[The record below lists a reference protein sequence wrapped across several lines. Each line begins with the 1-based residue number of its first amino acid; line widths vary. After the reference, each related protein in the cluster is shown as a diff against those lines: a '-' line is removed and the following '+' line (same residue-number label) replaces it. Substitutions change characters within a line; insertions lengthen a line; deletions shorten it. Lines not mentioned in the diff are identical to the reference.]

1 MHQDMVNIQG
11 LFHVLVLHVNVSA
24 SAQTVMREISG
35 GRRELP
41 PGLIALFRCYRTRI
55 PALPGMWRMN
65 VLQQLMG
72 EEPTPQGVGKN
83 DDDPEANE
91 NAFETYVGKRQ
102 SMAPWATSVGG
113 NVAVYLLAIPPLFM
127 VVVGGKRVDSEGSCE
142 QPVATLILLDGLL
155 PLVGALAGGGFK
167 ANRLRFSAL
176 AGKWL
181 FPITFVGFVV
191 HVALVVGLL
200 AAIAGVD
207 HVGTRAE
214 NKVSCSSGTFVWGV
228 FFLVVDL
235 FCLIAPPVLWCV
247 RCWDKVTKSVPALV
261 MPDEARRDDIVAVE
275 TDDDVQARKG

>member
-1 MHQDMVNIQG
+1 
-11 LFHVLVLHVNVSA
+11 
-24 SAQTVMREISG
+24 
-35 GRRELP
+35 
-41 PGLIALFRCYRTRI
+41 
-55 PALPGMWRMN
+55 MN

-72 EEPTPQGVGKN
+72 EEATPQGVGKN
-83 DDDPEANE
+83 DYDLEANE
-91 NAFETYVGKRQ
+91 NASQTYIGNRQ

-127 VVVGGKRVDSEGSCE
+127 VVAGGKRVDSEGSCE

-155 PLVGALAGGGFK
+155 LLVGALAGGGFK

-181 FPITFVGFVV
+181 FPITVLVFVA

-200 AAIAGVD
+200 AAIARVD
-207 HVGTRAE
+207 RVGTKAE
-214 NKVSCSSGTFVWGV
+214 KRVYCSSGTFAWGV

-235 FCLIAPPVLWCV
+235 FCLVAPPVLWCV

-261 MPDEARRDDIVAVE
+261 MPDETRRDDIVAVE
-275 TDDDVQARKG
+275 TDDDVKARKG